1 MKKPNNIFKI
11 TGLFLFLILSAYLF
25 EGACFRLIDRYAT
38 WRLSLAWGEPNRPQ
52 ENNLLRKMPLDHFY
66 ECPTNQSKPS
76 HLGYWLEKEYNYSN
90 KIFSFSRPLQDNYKD
105 FIINE
110 VNPLNGLKIS
120 DYGEINGL
128 ILPNLKKYATKG
140 DVSNNLARRVG
151 DPIETAKAI
160 FIKVIEQNDTDLKE
174 NESKILESNFAYLA
188 KKGFACTVLP
198 VFSPEDL
205 VDKVSRFKNAEPE
218 LAKYLFAWGVGKA
231 ATFLMKSCE
240 LQNGLWNGLI
250 LTEPVEYTP
259 TSSEVK
265 NLPWVFFDV
274 GDEIKFEEQKLSII
288 YNWIKSKR
296 SSKNIYENRLSG
308 LVKNVKSD
316 SSFIG
321 MPSIF
326 ASYIIYAQKF
336 MTEIKLKDTEL
347 TDSSSFE
354 KNELNMNSITFDYQD
369 MKSEMV
375 KILGSD
381 EMDKPN
387 IKPKYDCEIV
397 REYREMN
404 SKNSDLD
411 KISNRDIILKLGLK
425 FEELDKNV
433 LDQVRLKDPLFY
445 RYYKSLRV
453 LEDSPLN

>member
-1 MKKPNNIFKI
+1 
-11 TGLFLFLILSAYLF
+11 
-25 EGACFRLIDRYAT
+25 
-38 WRLSLAWGEPNRPQ
+38 
-52 ENNLLRKMPLDHFY
+52 
-66 ECPTNQSKPS
+66 
-76 HLGYWLEKEYNYSN
+76 
-90 KIFSFSRPLQDNYKD
+90 
-105 FIINE
+105 
-110 VNPLNGLKIS
+110 
-120 DYGEINGL
+120 
-128 ILPNLKKYATKG
+128 
-140 DVSNNLARRVG
+140 
-151 DPIETAKAI
+151 
-160 FIKVIEQNDTDLKE
+160 
-174 NESKILESNFAYLA
+174 
-188 KKGFACTVLP
+188 
-198 VFSPEDL
+198 
-205 VDKVSRFKNAEPE
+205 
-218 LAKYLFAWGVGKA
+218 
-231 ATFLMKSCE
+231 
-240 LQNGLWNGLI
+240 
-250 LTEPVEYTP
+250 
-259 TSSEVK
+259 
-265 NLPWVFFDV
+265 
-274 GDEIKFEEQKLSII
+274 
-288 YNWIKSKR
+288 
-296 SSKNIYENRLSG
+296 
-308 LVKNVKSD
+308 
-316 SSFIG
+316 
-321 MPSIF
+321 
-326 ASYIIYAQKF
+326 